1 MVDTPQEAPRNY
13 RKGLSVVEAV
23 QLFGTDEAA
32 EAWFAECR
40 WGGEP
45 GCPSCGSVN
54 VQVGAKHP
62 TMPYRCR
69 SCRKFFSVKTGT
81 AMQSSKLGLRAWA
94 IAIYL
99 MTTELRGR
107 ASIKLHRDLGI
118 TRKAAWHLA
127 HRVHEAWD
135 TGRRNRFEGP
145 VEAGASYLGGLERNT
160 LEAKKLRAGRGLP
173 GKRTADGARVQFAD
187 VTV

>member
-1 MVDTPQEAPRNY
+1 MATTLRESPGNH
-13 RKGLSVVEAV
+13 RKGLSVLEAGE
-23 QLFGTDEAA
+23 LFGTDEAA

-45 GCPSCGSVN
+45 GCPSCGSAN

-69 SCRKFFSVKTGT
+69 SCRRFFSVKTGT

-99 MTTELRGR
+99 ITTELWGR

-127 HRVHEAWD
+127 HRVHEAWE
-135 TGRRNRFEGP
+135 TGRRTPFKGP
-145 VEAGASYLGGLERNT
+145 VEVGASYLGGLELNT
-160 LEAKKLRAGRGLP
+160 RETKKLKASRGLP
-173 GKRTADGARVQFAD
+173 GKRTADGARSQFAD

>member
-1 MVDTPQEAPRNY
+1 MAAPPHEACGNH
-13 RKGLSVVEAV
+13 RKGLSVLEAV
-23 QLFGTDEAA
+23 ELFGTDEAA

-107 ASIKLHRDLGI
+107 ASIRLHRDLGI

-135 TGRRNRFEGP
+135 TGRRNPFERP
-145 VEAGASYLGGLERNT
+145 VEVEVTYLGGLERNT
-160 LEAKKLRAGRGLP
+160 RAAEKLKAGGGRP
-173 GKRTADGARVQFAD
+173 GNRTATGLRSQFAD

>member
-1 MVDTPQEAPRNY
+1 MAALPKEARGTH
-13 RKGLSVVEAV
+13 RKGLSVLEAV
-23 QLFGTDEAA
+23 ELFGTDEAA

-107 ASIKLHRDLGI
+107 ASIRLHRDLGI

-127 HRVHEAWD
+127 HRVREAWD
-135 TGRRNRFEGP
+135 TERRNPFEGP
-145 VEAGASYLGGLERNT
+145 VEVGPSYLGSLERNT
-160 LEAKKLRAGRGLP
+160 REAEKLKAGRGLP
-173 GKRTADGARVQFAD
+173 GKRSATGVRSQFAD